1 VLCTLISA
9 LPRIL
14 CFSTLVLKCLHS
26 GEEMSMSRKPKIWI
40 NATVLLLAGA
50 WQCGAFAST
59 PPAGEE
65 VRRIVVRFGD
75 LNLEQP
81 AGVAVLYRRLK
92 LAAKQVC
99 GESEPPGSAI
109 TSAAWRACE
118 AQAVDRAVVTVDRPS
133 LTAYYREHTASGYE
147 TLTAR
152 R

>member
-1 VLCTLISA
+1 
-9 LPRIL
+9 
-14 CFSTLVLKCLHS
+14 
-26 GEEMSMSRKPKIWI
+26 MSMSRKPRIWI
-40 NATVLLLAGA
+40 NVTVLLIAGA

-81 AGVAVLYRRLK
+81 AGVAALYRRLK

-133 LTAYYREHTASGYE
+133 LTAYYREHTASGYG

>member
-1 VLCTLISA
+1 
-9 LPRIL
+9 
-14 CFSTLVLKCLHS
+14 
-26 GEEMSMSRKPKIWI
+26 MSRKPKIWI